1 MRRHRFWL
9 GAVALALLFSV
20 STLLTQHQPRQDA
33 PRTAVVINTW
43 PFVNATRAAFAALK
57 QKRGRAPALD
67 AIENGCN
74 RCEVDQCDFT
84 VGYGGSPDSNGE
96 TTLDA
101 MILDGSTMEMG
112 AVARLRRVKPAIK
125 VARAVMEHSAH
136 SILTGDGALE
146 FAKMMGF
153 AETALDT
160 PHSREVYDAWR
171 SSHCQPN
178 YFRNVIAQNTSCP
191 PYTPLHRDIHSVK
204 EDVYLDST
212 RSFRQQNSAGVERLI
227 SENNH
232 DTIGMVVLG
241 EDGHM
246 TGERVSLCEHRNWP
260 AWLRYRPYTCETDS
274 RFCMRLAAGT
284 SSNGAT
290 HKIAG

>member
-1 MRRHRFWL
+1 MRHHMRLWV
-9 GAVALALLFSV
+9 GATALALLFGA
-20 STLLTQHQPRQDA
+20 STLLEPRH
-33 PRTAVVINTW
+33 PRSSVRRSAVVINTW
-43 PFVNATRAAFAALK
+43 PFVNATRTAFAALE
-57 QKRGRAPALD
+57 QQRGRSPALD
-67 AIENGCN
+67 AIEAGCN

-84 VGYGGSPDSNGE
+84 VGFGGSPDSRGE

-136 SILTGDGALE
+136 SILAGDGALE

-160 PHSREVYDAWR
+160 PHSREVYAAWR
-171 SSHCQPN
+171 ANQCQPN
-178 YFRNVIAQNTSCP
+178 YFRNVVAQNVSCP
-191 PYTPLHRDIHSVK
+191 PYTPLHRDIHTVK
-204 EDVYLDST
+204 EDVYLSST
-212 RSFRQQNSAGVERLI
+212 QFLRQQNSAGVEQLI
-227 SENNH
+227 SANNH

-241 EDGHM
+241 QDGHM
-246 TGERVSLCEHRNWP
+246 TGERTADCSCIDERIDKRWMH
-260 AWLRYRPYTCETDS
+260 S
-274 RFCMRLAAGT
+274 SAGT